1 MQMDG
6 NGIGTGTGEVRGVQA
21 PLQQGLMKLHSCKSP
36 AHAWVG
42 TTIGVVVAPGV
53 VVPRGVTVMLPV
65 AVGVVEAAVTD
76 GVPLPPGKVKSSS
89 PQPTASTTA
98 NAAAA
103 ESKARKAR
111 RFRLTL
117 PEERSM
123 PAVSDGRA
131 RGLLAELLGDA
142 HPIRMGATLLECLAQ
157 CAQTQLAPLG
167 LARTAL
173 PNLLVARHR
182 SHGTLLERYLIV
194 IGGVGAKGMQN
205 GVRQLF
211 LGKVV

>member
-1 MQMDG
+1 M
-6 NGIGTGTGEVRGVQA
+6 QA
-21 PLQQGLMKLHSCKSP
+21 PLQHGLMKVHSCNSA

-42 TTIGVVVAPGV
+42 TTIGVVVVAGV
-53 VVPRGVTVMLPV
+53 GVPMTVMEPV
-65 AVGVVEAAVTD
+65 AVGVVEEAVCD
-76 GVPLPPGKVKSSS
+76 GVTLPPGKVKSSS

-98 NAAAA
+98 TAAAA
-103 ESKARKAR
+103 ESNARKAR

-117 PEERSM
+117 PEDRSM

-142 HPIRMGATLLECLAQ
+142 HPILMGATLLERLAQ
-157 CAQTQLAPLG
+157 CAQTLLTPLG

-182 SHGTLLERYLIV
+182 SHGALLSGTLSQS
-194 IGGVGAKGMQN
+194 AA
-205 GVRQLF
+205 
-211 LGKVV
+211 

>member
-1 MQMDG
+1 MPGAQHG
-6 NGIGTGTGEVRGVQA
+6 RTEPKHGAPFCEQRVGIA
-21 PLQQGLMKLHSCKSP
+21 P
-36 AHAWVG
+36 
-42 TTIGVVVAPGV
+42 GVVVVGGVGV

-65 AVGVVEAAVTD
+65 DVGVVEAAVSD
-76 GVPLPPGKVKSSS
+76 GVPFPPGKVKSSS

-103 ESKARKAR
+103 ESNARKAR

-142 HPIRMGATLLECLAQ
+142 HPILMGATLLECLAQ

-182 SHGTLLERYLIV
+182 SHGTLLSGTLSQS
-194 IGGVGAKGMQN
+194 AA
-205 GVRQLF
+205 
-211 LGKVV
+211 

>member
-1 MQMDG
+1 MPG
-6 NGIGTGTGEVRGVQA
+6 NGGNGTGRGTGEVRVVQV
-21 PLQQGLMKLHSCKSP
+21 PLQQGLLKVHCSNSP
-36 AHAWVG
+36 AHAGVG
-42 TTIGVVVAPGV
+42 TGVVVAPGV

-103 ESKARKAR
+103 ESNARKAR

-142 HPIRMGATLLECLAQ
+142 HPILMGATLLAVRADAA
-157 CAQTQLAPLG
+157 CAAWPCAYGVAESPCCASPLPWNPPGAAPYRNPRRRSKGGDVCSRRWLG
-167 LARTAL
+167 
-173 PNLLVARHR
+173 V
-182 SHGTLLERYLIV
+182 LET
-194 IGGVGAKGMQN
+194 
-205 GVRQLF
+205 
-211 LGKVV
+211 